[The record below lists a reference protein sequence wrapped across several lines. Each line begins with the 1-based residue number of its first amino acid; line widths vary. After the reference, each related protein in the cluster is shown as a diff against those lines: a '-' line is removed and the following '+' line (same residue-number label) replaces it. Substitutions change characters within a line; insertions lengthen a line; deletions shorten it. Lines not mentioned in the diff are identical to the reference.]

1 MYNVYV
7 YIYIYVSLYQYI
19 IYDILHTYNLHQF
32 ATFATTVLAS
42 NRAAG
47 CSALSAIE
55 CGKSSPAQ
63 WQCRRPAASLQP
75 LPLALA
81 TAWLRD

>member
-1 MYNVYV
+1 MYH
-7 YIYIYVSLYQYI
+7 YISISYMIFYI
-19 IYDILHTYNLHQF
+19 HTICINLHQF